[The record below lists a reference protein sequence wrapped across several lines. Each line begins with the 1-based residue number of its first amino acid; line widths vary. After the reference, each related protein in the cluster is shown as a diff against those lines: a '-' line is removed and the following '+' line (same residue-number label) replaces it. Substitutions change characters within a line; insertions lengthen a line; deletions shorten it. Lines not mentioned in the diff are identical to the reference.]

1 MECLRILHAIFY
13 KRSLYCLYE
22 PVRLLGIYDGQPS
35 DDDDCA
41 RTAVLPRHSEVRVR
55 AYRNKYPRGPDEK
68 PTRPIRRR
76 DVTDAH
82 PETPTVSFLIIAP
95 RLLATLEANN
105 IIFSLHALDV
115 RSFATSQS
123 LHYFFATENLT
134 SLPTSRTLR
143 LLEEYPTH
151 KRLLPL
157 GQKGTIGFGMLL
169 GMLISWVMDG
179 KPHYASMDPD
189 QHIAYISDIGAQRL
203 KPLFI
208 AGSVVTVVTFDLAF
222 ISERWLRHAGRLAHN
237 TSKGQVVLSAF
248 AIVAAVA
255 GAAGLILLSI
265 FDTLRH
271 PHLHDIFLIVF
282 IAGYIISAVFI
293 CAEYQRL
300 GIKWRDHSVLRNSFW
315 IKLTFIFVELALAI
329 AFGVSQL
336 KGNTNI
342 AAILEWVIALIY
354 FLYVISFILDFLP
367 AIHTKHHRFAPMSV
381 DQAQEMGEDP
391 NAISAT
397 GGPVYSSG
405 GTNAYTNG
413 GYANGYGNGDQ
424 ASYGSTASMQQHE
437 HGGRYYPDRQAIT
450 NAYVPGQVPASQN
463 F

>member
-1 MECLRILHAIFY
+1 MAGY
-13 KRSLYCLYE
+13 ALYTE
-22 PVRLLGIYDGQPS
+22 ESINSV
-35 DDDDCA
+35 
-41 RTAVLPRHSEVRVR
+41 
-55 AYRNKYPRGPDEK
+55 
-68 PTRPIRRR
+68 
-76 DVTDAH
+76 DAH
-82 PETPTVSFLIIAP
+82 NIA
-95 RLLATLEANN
+95 
-105 IIFSLHALDV
+105 
-115 RSFATSQS
+115 
-123 LHYFFATENLT
+123 
-134 SLPTSRTLR
+134 
-143 LLEEYPTH
+143 
-151 KRLLPL
+151 
-157 GQKGTIGFGMLL
+157 GMLL

-208 AGSVVTVVTFDLAF
+208 AGSVITVVTFDLAF

-329 AFGVSQL
+329 AFGVSQI

-424 ASYGSTASMQQHE
+424 ASYGSTAPMQQHE